1 MSVEIL
7 MLTLNIKRIK
17 WQNVGRS
24 EIREINDCKI
34 FLTTYFIQKKS
45 IFTILMVFSIYS
57 LVIQYGFVTIFVAA
71 FPLAPLLALI
81 NNIFEIRLDAYKYT
95 TQMRRPIAQ
104 QVQDIGIWYS
114 ILEGMTYLAVIS
126 NVIHLN
132 YLFCSTLK
140 SIPNNT
146 FLCMYLSPIFGKIVK

>member
-1 MSVEIL
+1 
-7 MLTLNIKRIK
+7 
-17 WQNVGRS
+17 
-24 EIREINDCKI
+24 
-34 FLTTYFIQKKS
+34 
-45 IFTILMVFSIYS
+45 MVFSIYS

-114 ILEGMTYLAVIS
+114 ILEGMTYLAVVS

-132 YLFCSTLK
+132 FLFCSMA
-140 SIPNNT
+140 IRVVE
-146 FLCMYLSPIFGKIVK
+146 FLSQFLNGGTKLERFLPKKQHY

>member
-1 MSVEIL
+1 
-7 MLTLNIKRIK
+7 
-17 WQNVGRS
+17 
-24 EIREINDCKI
+24 
-34 FLTTYFIQKKS
+34 
-45 IFTILMVFSIYS
+45 MVFSIYS

-114 ILEGMTYLAVIS
+114 ILEGMTYLAVVS

-132 YLFCSTLK
+132 FLFCSMA
-140 SIPNNT
+140 IRVVE
-146 FLCMYLSPIFGKIVK
+146 FLSQFLNGGTKLERFLPKNQHTQRKLLNLENWVNGEFN

>member
-1 MSVEIL
+1 
-7 MLTLNIKRIK
+7 
-17 WQNVGRS
+17 
-24 EIREINDCKI
+24 
-34 FLTTYFIQKKS
+34 
-45 IFTILMVFSIYS
+45 MVFSIYF

-114 ILEGMTYLAVIS
+114 ILEGMTYLAVVS
-126 NVIHLN
+126 NVIKFI
-132 YLFCSTLK
+132 YSEKATKF
-140 SIPNNT
+140 
-146 FLCMYLSPIFGKIVK
+146 

>member
-1 MSVEIL
+1 
-7 MLTLNIKRIK
+7 ML
-17 WQNVGRS
+17 VGVKFS
-24 EIREINDCKI
+24 HFTKYREINAFKI
-34 FLTTYFIQKKS
+34 FLTTYFIQKKY
-45 IFTILMVFSIYS
+45 IFTILMVFSIYF

-114 ILEGMTYLAVIS
+114 ILEGMTYLAVVS

-132 YLFCSTLK
+132 YL
-140 SIPNNT
+140 
-146 FLCMYLSPIFGKIVK
+146 PILQYTKVHTK